1 MERVLQFTH
10 WFYTTNN
17 CIGSSQEWLLTQKV
31 TNVLFTSSSP
41 ILILSMVVVTK
52 SHHY

>member
-1 MERVLQFTH
+1 MERVLQFIH

-17 CIGSSQEWLLTQKV
+17 RVGSSQGWLLTQKV
-31 TNVLFTSSSP
+31 TNMLFTSSSP
-41 ILILSMVVVTK
+41 ILILSMVVVSK